1 MMYVVTGS
9 DGFIGSHFKKEF
21 NSVISVEKHDAYE
34 FLDTFNKWE
43 DIELII
49 HQGAISDTRE
59 DDEEKLKKFNIDFSI
74 KIFETSIK
82 HKIPISYASTAAIYG
97 NKLNQINP
105 LNKYASS
112 KLEIDNWVKEN
123 INRFV
128 KIQGFRYFNVFGEN
142 EEHKIKIGQAS
153 PVSTFIHQAKEHGL
167 IKLFEGSEEYFRD
180 FIYVNDIVRCVLDNQ
195 LSSGIYDL
203 GTSEPVSF
211 EYIGRLIAKKFNV
224 EVEYIPFPK
233 DLKDKYQTYTC
244 SNTSWDSYKF
254 TTVSEYLDTI
264 I

>member
-1 MMYVVTGS
+1 M
-9 DGFIGSHFKKEF
+9 
-21 NSVISVEKHDAYE
+21 
-34 FLDTFNKWE
+34 
-43 DIELII
+43 
-49 HQGAISDTRE
+49 
-59 DDEEKLKKFNIDFSI
+59 
-74 KIFETSIK
+74 
-82 HKIPISYASTAAIYG
+82 
-97 NKLNQINP
+97 
-105 LNKYASS
+105 
-112 KLEIDNWVKEN
+112 
-123 INRFV
+123 
-128 KIQGFRYFNVFGEN
+128 
-142 EEHKIKIGQAS
+142 
-153 PVSTFIHQAKEHGL
+153 EHGL
-167 IKLFEGSEEYFRD
+167 IKLFEGSEEYLRD